1 MDLFNTDEIS
11 YKYNFL
17 RMDACAVEELFY
29 KMEVNRGVTFVQKG
43 GTAKRSVAKPNCDL
57 RSSTEVDYDG
67 KWAPRL
73 SYKQTQS
80 YYVRMPLPKVG
91 VVYPYFKK

>member
-1 MDLFNTDEIS
+1 MWRKPWILQRPEADAYNGLIMDLFNTDEIS

-67 KWAPRL
+67 K
-73 SYKQTQS
+73 
-80 YYVRMPLPKVG
+80 
-91 VVYPYFKK
+91 